1 MDKSNGSIIAIVI
14 GSLLLLAA
22 AWIPKADE
30 SKIVADD
37 VLKGSLLLVIHEKQ
51 TPTIDEV
58 LAVRE
63 AKSFVAANGFSGWL
77 VIDKDD
83 PNWQPVIEK
92 AASRQVDPP
101 LLAAGVVENGKF
113 TTILKV
119 VKWQNGLE
127 DILK

>member
-1 MDKSNGSIIAIVI
+1 MDKNNGSVIAII
-14 GSLLLLAA
+14 LGSLMLLAA
-22 AWIPKADE
+22 AWIP
-30 SKIVADD
+30 SSGGTVVQDD
-37 VLKGSLLLVIHEKQ
+37 KLKGTLLICIHEKQ

-63 AKSFVAANGFSGWL
+63 AKSFVTANNFSGWL

-83 PNWQPVIEK
+83 PNWKPVVDK
-92 AASRQVDPP
+92 AASRQIDPP
-101 LLAAGVVENGKF
+101 LLAAGVVENGKL
-113 TTILKV
+113 TTLIKV